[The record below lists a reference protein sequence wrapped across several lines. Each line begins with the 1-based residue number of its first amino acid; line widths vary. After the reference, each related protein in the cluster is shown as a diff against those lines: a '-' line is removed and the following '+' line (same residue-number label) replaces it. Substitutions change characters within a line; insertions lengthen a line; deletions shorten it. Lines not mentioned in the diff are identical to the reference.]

1 MCTCPYIELLVK
13 SLTYKTIIYFDQF
26 ILFPAEPLRVV
37 VTPSVVN
44 VTEGSQVQFRCSCAC
59 SGDITL
65 TWTRAGTDSTLP
77 PTAIITRI
85 NSRLVSLSFE
95 MATVDIAGMYRCTA
109 TKTKTVPDVQEV
121 RLVVM

>member
-1 MCTCPYIELLVK
+1 M
-13 SLTYKTIIYFDQF
+13 
-26 ILFPAEPLRVV
+26 

-44 VTEGSQVQFRCSCAC
+44 VTEGSQVEVSCSCASC
-59 SGDITL
+59 GDVIL

-77 PTAIITRI
+77 ATAIITRI
-85 NSRLVSLSFE
+85 NSRLVLSFV

-109 TKTKTVPDVQEV
+109 TKTRTVPDVQEV